1 MESKAELQGEWMV
14 IHVQYLLMLV
24 LYKLGH
30 LGNDV
35 THINKVLTTNDTV
48 TDKWTQPPLFKNVG
62 YDRNEASR

>member
-48 TDKWTQPPLFKNVG
+48 TDK
-62 YDRNEASR
+62 